1 MVSSGGALPPS
12 APPFRPPS
20 PPSSYE
26 FDITLLFGVLLALVA
41 ASGIGMA
48 MVIQRH
54 GLIHGNCRTWFM
66 GLVLY
71 GISNGLQAASLTVGP
86 LFLLGGVFTLLLV
99 FNLVFARIILREEA
113 TIFKLSGAVVMIGG
127 VAMSVNA
134 APDAQT
140 EFSGQEI
147 DARASSFKGAFWL
160 IFLTLMLF
168 ASIAAM
174 VMFERQYPAALS
186 VSPAEAGHHSP
197 RTPRLPVVDSHSP
210 SPYLPSRR
218 LNNCMAVVYPV
229 SLGLDEGWAQ
239 LSLRTW
245 LVMVTN
251 SSENNA
257 TVDHWAFYTFSFIW
271 VISSLATVPYMRVV
285 FRRYET
291 TMALPIEYG
300 TVFMANIGSG
310 LLFFDET
317 KKMAD
322 WQLANVLVSTVIVLG
337 GMVIGQLDRCRAKR
351 EPARPTRTCNAP
363 RNDLTC

>member
-1 MVSSGGALPPS
+1 
-12 APPFRPPS
+12 
-20 PPSSYE
+20 
-26 FDITLLFGVLLALVA
+26 
-41 ASGIGMA
+41 
-48 MVIQRH
+48 
-54 GLIHGNCRTWFM
+54 
-66 GLVLY
+66 
-71 GISNGLQAASLTVGP
+71 
-86 LFLLGGVFTLLLV
+86 
-99 FNLVFARIILREEA
+99 
-113 TIFKLSGAVVMIGG
+113 
-127 VAMSVNA
+127 
-134 APDAQT
+134 
-140 EFSGQEI
+140 
-147 DARASSFKGAFWL
+147 
-160 IFLTLMLF
+160 
-168 ASIAAM
+168 
-174 VMFERQYPAALS
+174 
-186 VSPAEAGHHSP
+186 
-197 RTPRLPVVDSHSP
+197 
-210 SPYLPSRR
+210 
-218 LNNCMAVVYPV
+218 
-229 SLGLDEGWAQ
+229 
-239 LSLRTW
+239 
-245 LVMVTN
+245 MVTN

>member
-1 MVSSGGALPPS
+1 LPPS

-71 GISNGLQAASLTVGP
+71 GISNGLQAASLTLGP

-285 FRRYET
+285 FRRYALQRLST
-291 TMALPIEYG
+291 AFIYSMPLGASLGRPCAGTRQLWLSPSSMAPFLWPIL
-300 TVFMANIGSG
+300 ARGSFSLTRLKRWQTG
-310 LLFFDET
+310 SWRMCWSAPSLF
-317 KKMAD
+317 
-322 WQLANVLVSTVIVLG
+322 WG
-337 GMVIGQLDRCRAKR
+337 GW
-351 EPARPTRTCNAP
+351 
-363 RNDLTC
+363 